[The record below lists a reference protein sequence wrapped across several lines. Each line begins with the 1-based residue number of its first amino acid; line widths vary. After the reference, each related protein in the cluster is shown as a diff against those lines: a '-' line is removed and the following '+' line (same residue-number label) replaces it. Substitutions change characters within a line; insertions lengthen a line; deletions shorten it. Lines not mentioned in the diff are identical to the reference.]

1 MITESL
7 NDVLLIATIAMLT
20 MAVFII
26 VFVAY
31 YQHRQ
36 AQYQLTIKTMQERH
50 RQDLT
55 KAAFRGQEDERKL
68 LAQFLHDDVGTMLS
82 VVKMNLAQL
91 ENLCGADE
99 MSGQR
104 VQQARLLLDD
114 TILNVRRVNRNLV
127 PTTLQRFGLIA
138 ALDELVNSRNSPESP
153 ITFDRPDDFDPLPPT
168 IEVMLYRVA
177 EELLGNAVYHAGA
190 SHIILELIRRNEEVR
205 LAVLDDGRG
214 FDLDQILQDSDRGLG
229 LRTVESRLTAV
240 NGHITFD
247 AAPGH
252 GAKVYVQIPLDV
264 PSPVH
269 TVS

>member
-1 MITESL
+1 MITGSL
-7 NDVLLIATIAMLT
+7 NDALLVATIAMLV
-20 MAVFII
+20 MAVSII

-82 VVKMNLAQL
+82 VVKMNLTQL
-91 ENLCGADE
+91 ENQFGADDP
-99 MSGQR
+99 SGQR
-104 VQQARLLLDD
+104 VRQARALLDD

-127 PTTLQRFGLIA
+127 PTTLQRFGLTA
-138 ALDELVNSRNSPESP
+138 ALDELVNSHSTPEVS
-153 ITFDRPDDFDPLPPT
+153 ITFDRPDDFEPLPAT
-168 IEVMLYRVA
+168 LDVMLYRVA
-177 EELLGNAVYHAGA
+177 EELLENAVYHAGA
-190 SHIILELIRRNEEVR
+190 SHITLELIRRNNEVR
-205 LAVLDDGRG
+205 LAVVDDGRG
-214 FDLDQILQDSDRGLG
+214 FDVDLILQDSDRALG

-247 AAPGH
+247 VTPGQ
-252 GAKVYVQIPLDV
+252 GSKVYVQIPLDITE
-264 PSPVH
+264 SAR
-269 TVS
+269 TVL

>member
-1 MITESL
+1 MITGSL
-7 NDVLLIATIAMLT
+7 NDALLVATIAMLV

-36 AQYQLTIKTMQERH
+36 AQHQLTIKTMQERH

-82 VVKMNLAQL
+82 VVKMNLTQL
-91 ENLCGADE
+91 ENQFGTDDP
-99 MSGQR
+99 SGQR
-104 VQQARLLLDD
+104 VRQARSLLDD

-127 PTTLQRFGLIA
+127 PTTLQRFGLTA
-138 ALDELVNSRNSPESP
+138 ALDELVNSHTTPEVS
-153 ITFDRPDDFDPLPPT
+153 ITFDRPDDFEPLPAT
-168 IEVMLYRVA
+168 LDVMLYRVA
-177 EELLGNAVYHAGA
+177 EELLENAVYHAGA
-190 SHIILELIRRNEEVR
+190 SHITLELIRRNNEVR
-205 LAVLDDGRG
+205 LAVVDDGRG
-214 FDLDQILQDSDRGLG
+214 FDVDLILQDSDRGLG

-247 AAPGH
+247 VAPGQ
-252 GAKVYVQIPLDV
+252 GSKVYVQIPLAV
-264 PSPVH
+264 PESAR
-269 TVS
+269 TIL